1 MAGVRSNRD
10 ILTGGK
16 RYAQKAAKKHRVE
29 EVVFDKES
37 RKEYLT
43 GFHKRK
49 LERQKKAQQYNKEQE
64 RLARIKER
72 KEIRDERKLDM
83 EKQLQKFNETVAKIT
98 NLNEDSS
105 DDDEWSGFDEDKN
118 LSDNQQQ
125 EGGEELDKEPEQLKQ
140 EELKGILS
148 HKEVYKLTGEEEFD
162 DNVVIDD
169 ETTVEVESIENPIV
183 TKMRQT
189 NLEILAKVNNVDLSK
204 SEEILDE
211 SIKKAKNY
219 AVVCGVAKPSY
230 KDKVKKKK
238 FRYLSKAERKV
249 NTRNE
254 RFKSKSKR
262 PAK

>member
-16 RYAQKAAKKHRVE
+16 RYAQKAAKKHRVD

-49 LERQKKAQQYNKEQE
+49 LERQKKAQVYNKEQD

-98 NLNEDSS
+98 NINDDSS
-105 DDDEWSGFDEDKN
+105 DDEEWSGFDKKKENGSDDEDG
-118 LSDNQQQ
+118 D
-125 EGGEELDKEPEQLKQ
+125 EEPTEEIQKD
-140 EELKGILS
+140 ELKGILH
-148 HKEVYKLTGEEEFD
+148 HKEVYKLTGEEDFE
-162 DNVVIDD
+162 DNAVIDD

-183 TKMRQT
+183 TKMRET
-189 NLEILAKVNNVDLSK
+189 NLEIIAKVNNVDLAKSK
-204 SEEILDE
+204 DVLDD

-219 AVVCGVAKPSY
+219 AVVVGKSKPSY
-230 KDKVKKKK
+230 MDKPKKKK
-238 FRYLSKAERKV
+238 FRYLTKAERKV
-249 NTRNE
+249 NTRSE
-254 RFKSKSKR
+254 RFKNKSKR
-262 PAK
+262 PQK

>member
-16 RYAQKAAKKHRVE
+16 RYAQKAAKKHRVD

-49 LERQKKAQQYNKEQE
+49 LERQKKAQVYNKEQD

-98 NLNEDSS
+98 NINDDSS
-105 DDDEWSGFDEDKN
+105 DDEEWSGFDKKN
-118 LSDNQQQ
+118 EKGSDDE
-125 EGGEELDKEPEQLKQ
+125 EGDEEPTELEELQKD
-140 EELKGILS
+140 ELKGILN
-148 HKEVYKLTGEEEFD
+148 HKEVYKLTGEEAFE

-183 TKMRQT
+183 TKMRET
-189 NLEILAKVNNVDLSK
+189 NLEIIAKVNNVDLSK
-204 SEEILDE
+204 SNDILDE

-219 AVVCGVAKPSY
+219 AVVCGVSKPSY
-230 KDKVKKKK
+230 KDKPKKKK
-238 FRYLSKAERKV
+238 FRYLTKAERKV
-249 NTRNE
+249 NTRSE
-254 RFKSKSKR
+254 RFKNKSKR
-262 PAK
+262 PQK